1 MVLYDFSSIFIH
13 LFVLP
18 VHGYV
23 LTHIYRANLS
33 IFDISTNFPLFLVY
47 GYILLLQSRT
57 PILSVFDISIK
68 RTSLIPV
75 IPIKG

>member
-1 MVLYDFSSIFIH
+1 MH
-13 LFVLP
+13 LFVFP
-18 VHGYV
+18 VHGYI
-23 LTHIYRANLS
+23 LTHIHCTNLS

-57 PILSVFDISIK
+57 PILSVFDIAIK